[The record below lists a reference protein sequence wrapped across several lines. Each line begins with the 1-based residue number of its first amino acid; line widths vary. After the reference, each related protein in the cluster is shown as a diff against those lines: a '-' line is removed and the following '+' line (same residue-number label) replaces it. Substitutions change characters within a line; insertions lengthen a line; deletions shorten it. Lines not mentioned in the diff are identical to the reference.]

1 MKVFFTR
8 FYAILKARNLEFFRD
23 RSSLAWSVIFPVLL
37 LVGFAVVFSGD
48 GKDVYKV
55 GVLNSESSA
64 PSVSATSA
72 SIEQNTSESIDLTN
86 SETPELSLSVQPHP
100 FLQTKYIEFV
110 DYKDPKKALSK
121 LHQHRLD
128 LLVDFEKQQ
137 YWLNESSP
145 NGYFVEK
152 LLMASSLNVEKGGSN
167 TSVDGELDSNDK
179 VLNALTTENWQQQ
192 TVDGRQIRYLDWVL
206 PGILGMN
213 MMFSCLFGVGYVIVR
228 YRKNMVLKRL
238 NATPVTALEFLTAQI
253 VSRLMIVMFL
263 SSMVFIGCDL
273 LFDFYMLGSY
283 LDLIVIAALGAF
295 ALISLGLMIASR
307 SRSEELTGGLLN
319 LATWPMM
326 ILSGVWFSLEG
337 SPEFIQTISM
347 ALPLTHLVEG
357 ARAIMT
363 EGVSLMDIKHHVF
376 TLLGMI
382 VVFLT
387 AGTLLFRWEG
397 DGR

>member
-1 MKVFFTR
+1 MVFFTR

-37 LVGFAVVFSGD
+37 LIGFAVVFSGE

-55 GVLNSESSA
+55 GVLNSPVALVSDSDA
-64 PSVSATSA
+64 PAD
-72 SIEQNTSESIDLTN
+72 NTDSDN
-86 SETPELSLSVQPHP
+86 SENDAPD
-100 FLQTKYIEFV
+100 FLKLNYVEYVPYDSQAKAIE
-110 DYKDPKKALSK
+110 K
-121 LHQHRLD
+121 LRQHRLD
-128 LLVDFEKQQ
+128 LLVDYETQS

-152 LLMASSLNVEKGGSN
+152 LLLASGPSSFEKQ
-167 TSVDGELDSNDK
+167 V
-179 VLNALTTENWQQQ
+179 
-192 TVDGRQIRYLDWVL
+192 VDGRQIRYLDWVL

-253 VSRLMIVMFL
+253 VSRLFIVMFL
-263 SSMVFIGCDL
+263 STAVFIGCDL

-283 LDLIVIAALGAF
+283 IDLLIIAVLGAF
-295 ALISLGLMIASR
+295 SLISLGLMIASR

-337 SPEFIQTISM
+337 SPQFIQNIAY

-357 ARAIMT
+357 ARSIMT
-363 EGVSLMDIKHHVF
+363 EGSSLLDIKHHVM
-376 TLLGMI
+376 TLVVMTA
-382 VVFLT
+382 VFLGV
-387 AGTLLFRWEG
+387 GTVSFRWEG

>member
-55 GVLNSESSA
+55 GVLNSESLL
-64 PSVSATSA
+64 PSESA
-72 SIEQNTSESIDLTN
+72 S
-86 SETPELSLSVQPHP
+86 SVQLQPHP

-110 DYKDPKKALSK
+110 DYKDSKKALSK

-128 LLVDFEKQQ
+128 LLVDFKKKQ

-152 LLMASSLNVEKGGSN
+152 LLLASSLNVQESN
-167 TSVDGELDSNDK
+167 SDATVEGQFDKNGLASNQQT
-179 VLNALTTENWQQQ
+179 NTNWQQQ

-238 NATPVTALEFLTAQI
+238 NATPVTALEFLTAQV

-283 LDLIVIAALGAF
+283 LDLIVVAALGAF
-295 ALISLGLMIASR
+295 SLISLGLMIASR

-337 SPEFIQTISM
+337 SPEFIQTISQF
-347 ALPLTHLVEG
+347 LPLTHLVEG

-363 EGVSLMDIKHHVF
+363 EGASLMDIKHHVL
-376 TLLGMI
+376 TLIGMI

-387 AGTLLFRWEG
+387 AGTVMFRWEG